1 VRFEAA
7 HHVSPTSIS
16 RIENL
21 KGISAMQLARAI
33 STHLALSVLFVAS
46 AAMPSSTPTAP
57 HAFHVAEQWN
67 IGGKGGWGFLAVDP
81 IAHRLFIPRT
91 DHISVVDTETG
102 KVLGEIDGMVNLR
115 NLALDD
121 SGTYGYATDVTDG
134 TAGFV
139 RVFDRTSFKLV
150 ASIPTRPVPFAIV
163 YDPTTKLVFAFSSR
177 GHSVDIVDSSTNKVV
192 STLPLAGRPGS
203 AVSDGK
209 GGVFV
214 ALPAEGMIQ
223 RIDAASHKVTASWPL
238 APCTGPSNLAIDAQH
253 RRLFTS
259 CEDHSLIS
267 VDAASGKIDTIGEAA
282 ENAGDLDFDPR
293 LNILFLADATGSLT
307 VFRRESSLH
316 YIKLQSVRTEAGA
329 RTMVVD
335 HENGKAY
342 LVTSKYGMNSGNV
355 SEELRYR
362 PTPIP
367 GTFSVLVVS
376 R

>member
-1 VRFEAA
+1 MQFFRV
-7 HHVSPTSIS
+7 
-16 RIENL
+16 L
-21 KGISAMQLARAI
+21 SAN
-33 STHLALSVLFVAS
+33 LALSAFLVGS
-46 AAMPSSTPTAP
+46 AAMATKTVTPTAP
-57 HAFHVAEQWN
+57 RVFHVEEQWN
-67 IGGKGGWGFLAVDP
+67 IGGKGGWGFLAIDP
-81 IAHRLFIPRT
+81 AAHRLFIPRT
-91 DHISVVDTETG
+91 DHISVVDIETG
-102 KVLGEIDGMVNLR
+102 KVLGEIAGMVNLR

-121 SGTYGYATDVTDG
+121 TGRFGYATDVTDG

-139 RVFDRTSFKLV
+139 RVFDRTSFELV

-163 YDPTTKLVFAFSSR
+163 YDPPTRRVFAFSSR
-177 GHSVDIVDSSTNKVV
+177 GHSVDVIDASTNKVI

-209 GGVFV
+209 GTLFV
-214 ALPAEGMIQ
+214 ALPALGMIQ
-223 RIDAASHKVTASWPL
+223 RIDTASREVTASWSL
-238 APCTGPSNLAIDAQH
+238 APCSGPSNLAIDAQH
-253 RRLFTS
+253 HQLFTS

-267 VDAASGKIDTIGEAA
+267 LNALTGKVDTIAEAT
-282 ENAGDLDFDPR
+282 ENQGDLDFDPR
-293 LNILFLADATGSLT
+293 LSMLFLADSTGSLT
-307 VFRRESSLH
+307 VFHRESLSH
-316 YIKLQSVRTEAGA
+316 YTKLQSVKTASGA

-342 LVTSKYGMNSGNV
+342 LVTSKYGLNSGNV

>member
-1 VRFEAA
+1 VPPTPN
-7 HHVSPTSIS
+7 VSG
-16 RIENL
+16 RKF
-21 KGISAMQLARAI
+21 KGISVMQFFR
-33 STHLALSVLFVAS
+33 SFSSHLALTLVFIAS
-46 AAMPSSTPTAP
+46 TAMPATASKT
-57 HAFHVAEQWN
+57 AADGGFHVEDQWN

-91 DHISVVDTETG
+91 DHVSVVDINSG
-102 KVLGEIDGMVNLR
+102 KVLGDIAGMVNLR

-121 SGTYGYATDVTDG
+121 SGRYGYGTDVTDG

-139 RVFDRTSFKLV
+139 RVFDRTTFKLV
-150 ASIPTRPVPFAIV
+150 ASIPTGPTPFAIV
-163 YDPTTKLVFAFSSR
+163 YDPATKLVFAFSSR
-177 GHSVDIVDSSTNKVV
+177 GHSVDVIDSATNHVV
-192 STLPLAGRPGS
+192 STLPLEGRPGS
-203 AVSDGK
+203 AVGDGK

-214 ALPAEGMIQ
+214 ALPAQGVIQ
-223 RIDAASHKVTASWPL
+223 HIDAVSRKVANSWPL

-253 RRLFTS
+253 RQLFTT

-267 VDAASGKIDTIGEAA
+267 VNAASGKVDTISEAT
-282 ENAGDLDFDPR
+282 ENPGDLDFDPR
-293 LNILFLADATGSLT
+293 LHLLFLADSTGSLT
-307 VFRRESSLH
+307 VFRRESPEH
-316 YIKLQSVRTEAGA
+316 YTRLQSVKTESGA

-335 HENGKAY
+335 RENGKAY

>member
-1 VRFEAA
+1 
-7 HHVSPTSIS
+7 
-16 RIENL
+16 
-21 KGISAMQLARAI
+21 MQLVLAI
-33 STHLALSVLFVAS
+33 SSRLAVIALLVAS
-46 AAMPSSTPTAP
+46 AALPATAATPTAP
-57 HAFHVAEQWN
+57 RGFHVEDQWN

-81 IAHRLFIPRT
+81 AAHRLFIPRT
-91 DHISVVDTETG
+91 DHISVVDIDTG
-102 KVLGEIDGMVNLR
+102 KILGEIAGMVNLR
-115 NLALDD
+115 DLTLDD
-121 SGTYGYATDVTDG
+121 SGKYGYATDVTDG

-139 RVFDRTSFKLV
+139 RVFDRASFKLV
-150 ASIPTRPVPFAIV
+150 TSIPTRPIPFAIV
-163 YDPTTKLVFAFSSR
+163 FDPTTRLVFAFSSR
-177 GHSVDIVDSSTNKVV
+177 GHSVDVIDTSTNQVV

-203 AVSDGK
+203 AAGDGK

-223 RIDAASHKVTASWPL
+223 RIDAASRQVAASWPL
-238 APCTGPSNLAIDAQH
+238 APCTGPAGLAIDAQDH
-253 RRLFTS
+253 QLFTT
-259 CEDHSLIS
+259 CEDRKLVS
-267 VDAASGKIDTIGEAA
+267 VDAANGHVETIGDAT

-293 LNILFLADATGSLT
+293 LNMLFLADSAGSLT
-307 VFRRESSLH
+307 VFHRESPLH
-316 YIKLQSVRTEAGA
+316 FTKLPPIKTESGA

-342 LVTSKYGMNSGNV
+342 LVTSKYGLNSGNV